1 MQFSDQHNDP
11 NHLALPLEKNKIAK
25 LKNGNASVKTVAQP
39 YASFGGKQ
47 SETSPAYYTRG
58 SERLRHKNRSI
69 TAWDYER
76 MVLEAF
82 PEVQKVKCIPHA
94 KFIPGLN
101 RYCWL
106 APGNVVLVVVPN
118 LANKN
123 AVDPLSPK
131 VNGDTISRITEF
143 INNHC
148 GMQVKVKV
156 KNPAYQKMQLDLK
169 VKFHEGYEFNF
180 YSEKLKEQIRQY
192 LSPWAYSTGKDITFG
207 GTLQMVLLT
216 VEVIMLIGRR
226 LLPHSILNYG
236 KSNDRMR
243 FNSNADTTWF
253 LDQTHVIREIKI
265 KPC

>member
-207 GTLQMVLLT
+207 GNLQMVLWT
-216 VEVIMLIGRR
+216 VEVIMLTYRR

-243 FNSNADTTWF
+243 FNRNADTTWF